1 MPLQTAVKTVLAA
14 AVAGDKA
21 TADQSIYTPL
31 NHLAGEGGATVGTFG
46 WIQANGTVIDTGST
60 APSGFVER
68 VQGYPNYTVTSAGTL
83 LIPEGFPVTLA
94 VKGDY
99 WVKTTQKCTV
109 GGQVYVNQT
118 TGAIEATNSSGTN
131 VAATGWLFKMA
142 GEANDMVIISNW
154 S

>member
-1 MPLQTAVKTVLAA
+1 MAFQTSVKTRLAV

-21 TADQSIYTPL
+21 TPNQSVYTPL

-46 WIQANGTVIDTGST
+46 WIQADGTVIDAGTT

-68 VQGYPNYTVTSAGTL
+68 VQAYPNYTVTSAGTL
-83 LIPEGFPVTLA
+83 LIPAGFPVTLA

-99 WVKTTQKCTV
+99 WVKTTQTCTV

>member
-1 MPLQTAVKTVLAA
+1 MPLQTAVNTVIAA

-31 NHLAGEGGATVGTFG
+31 NHLAGEGGTTVGTFG
-46 WIQANGTVIDTGST
+46 WIQSDGTVIDTGST
-60 APSGFVER
+60 VPSGFVER
-68 VQGYPNYTVTSAGTL
+68 VIEYPNYTVTDDGSL
-83 LIPEGFPVTLA
+83 LIPQGFPVTLA

-99 WVKTTQKCTV
+99 WVQTTQACTV
-109 GGQVYVNQT
+109 GGQVYVNKT

>member
-1 MPLQTAVKTVLAA
+1 MPLQTAVKTALAA

-21 TADQSIYTPL
+21 TPNQSIYTPI
-31 NHLAGEGGATVGTFG
+31 NPIAGEGGATVGTFG
-46 WIQANGTVIDTGST
+46 WIQADGTVIDTGST

-68 VQGYPNYTVTSAGTL
+68 VIAYPNYLVTDDGTL

-99 WVKTTQKCTV
+99 WVQTTQTAAV

-131 VAATGWLFKMA
+131 VAATGWLFKTA

>member
-1 MPLQTAVKTVLAA
+1 MPLQTKVNTVLAA

-46 WIQANGTVIDTGST
+46 WIQADGTVIDAGTT

-68 VQGYPNYTVTSAGTL
+68 VQAYPNYTVTDDGSL
-83 LIPEGFPVTLA
+83 LIPQGFPVTLA

-99 WVKTTQKCTV
+99 WVQTTQTAAV

-131 VAATGWLFKMA
+131 VAATGWLFKTA

>member
-1 MPLQTAVKTVLAA
+1 MPFQTTVKTTLAA

-21 TADQSIYTPL
+21 TPNQSIYAPLTP
-31 NHLAGEGGATVGTFG
+31 LAGEGGATVGTFG
-46 WIQANGTVIDTGST
+46 WLQADGTVIDSGST

-68 VQGYPNYTVTSAGTL
+68 VQEYPNYTVTSPGTL
-83 LIPEGFPVTLA
+83 LIPQGFPVTLA

-99 WVKTTQKCTV
+99 WVQTTQTAAV

-118 TGAIEATNSSGTN
+118 TGAIEATDSSGTN
-131 VAATGWLFKMA
+131 VAATGWLFKTA